1 MYPDTLESELG
12 ELEQAETEEESLGYA
27 AEPELESAE
36 ASYEALE
43 SDHFLGDI
51 IQKALPIISRAASSG
66 SNKVFLQNLANQAA
80 RAAGGAIAGPQGAKI
95 ASQVASKCLQ
105 EVEAETEFEEEV
117 VPEREPEN
125 VDHQVLDE
133 AQYYAAMAAEA
144 ETEEEQDRFLGA
156 LVPLI
161 GQLAGPI
168 LSGLTGGDGD
178 GERDPFLG
186 DILGGLLGEE
196 EGAYQGERDPFDGE
210 RDPVDREKDPFLGD
224 ILGGFL
230 GEEEGAYQGERDP
243 FLPALIPLA
252 APLIGKGIGAIAK
265 LLGKNKRTKGGI
277 RALPGIGAR
286 AASAVASQ
294 ARRGRKIT
302 PTNVAAAV
310 SQQAARTIASPPRL
324 RDDMRRNRVHAGHGQ
339 RRPSRPPRPRPPYAT
354 RPRRRSLVGYIP
366 VYAPSRSYTI

>member
-12 ELEQAETEEESLGYA
+12 ELEQAEMEEETLGYA

-36 ASYEALE
+36 APTYEALE

-51 IQKALPIISRAASSG
+51 IQKALPIIAKAASSG
-66 SNKVFLQNLANQAA
+66 SNKMLLQNLANQAA
-80 RAAGGAIAGPQGAKI
+80 QAAGAAIAGPEGAKI
-95 ASQVASKCLQ
+95 ASQVARKCLQ
-105 EVEAETEFEEEV
+105 EVEAEAEYEEEV

-168 LSGLTGGDGD
+168 LSGLTGGGGSGD

-186 DILGGLLGEE
+186 DILGGLLGEQ
-196 EGAYQGERDPFDGE
+196 EGGYQGERDPFDGE
-210 RDPVDREKDPFLGD
+210 RDPFDQERDPFLGD

-230 GEEEGAYQGERDP
+230 GEEEGTYQGERDP
-243 FLPALIPLA
+243 FLPALLPLA
-252 APLIGKGIGAIAK
+252 APLIGKGIGAIGK

-277 RALPGIGAR
+277 RALPGMGAR
-286 AASAVASQ
+286 AARTVANQ

-339 RRPSRPPRPRPPYAT
+339 RRPTRPPQPRPRP
-354 RPRRRSLVGYIP
+354 RGRGLIGYIP
-366 VYAPSRSYTI
+366 VYAPRRSYTI